1 MIVVVGLL
9 AFGGKDDGLSRRK
22 SRIGAG
28 IPAPNDDVTMPIGA
42 KMLTEAVF
50 RDTGLDGLLDSLVA
64 NSLEMTGISVNRIDS
79 ILDDEDVRA
88 EYGLGAASPKSLY
101 RTVERLG
108 RNIDLVVSHLGR
120 QLTSRYGVTLGKV
133 LMDWTSMY
141 FEAPANGTVVRFGHT
156 RDHRP
161 DRPQVVVGLSVDQ
174 GSGMPV
180 GLTVMPGNILD
191 VTHFEETFR
200 QLLPLLPEDAMIVFD
215 NGAYSRT
222 NAKLI
227 DDAGMGFLT
236 RLQLNASDD
245 AFVKAHR
252 DEWEHVC
259 NDMYVLR
266 TKGNLGRTRFI
277 FLSEDRRSDVLR
289 GYRRRAERDYDD
301 MVNLRNALDNG
312 KRPRKKYRVSNVFVD
327 TYLHYRFPLAFAS
340 REAAVDH
347 AVRTMTCGREGIF
360 VLLTN
365 RPLTAKQALSIYRSR
380 NAVETAF
387 RDLKHGI
394 DWRPARCTSPDA
406 IRGRV
411 LISFLALFCMSMARF
426 LYPDLRTMTAETMVS
441 ELTSFSLTIHTRRN
455 GQKRRIF
462 SNFGRVIRALYG
474 RKPPARVPSAPRQAV
489 LDRFG

>member
-22 SRIGAG
+22 SRIGAC
-28 IPAPNDDVTMPIGA
+28 IPAPNEDVTMPIGA

-50 RDTGLDGLLDSLVA
+50 RDTGLDDLLDSLKRDQGVSVSKETVALVA

-108 RNIDLVVSHLGR
+108 RNVDHVISHLGGG
-120 QLTSRYGVTLGKV
+120 QLTQRYGVTLGRV
-133 LMDWTSMY
+133 LMYWTSMY
-141 FEAPANGTVVRFGHT
+141 FEAPANGTVVRFGHS

-161 DRPQVVVGLSVDQ
+161 DRPQIVIGLSVDQ
-174 GSGMPV
+174 ESGMPV

-191 VTHFEETFR
+191 VIHFEETFR

-245 AFVKAHR
+245 AFVKAHQ

-259 NDMYVLR
+259 DDMHVLR
-266 TKGNLGRTRFI
+266 TKGNLSRTRFI
-277 FLSEDRRSDVLR
+277 FLSEDRRSEVLR

-312 KRPRKKYRVSNVFVD
+312 KKPRKKYRISNVFVD

-340 REAAVDH
+340 REEAVDH
-347 AVRTMTCGREGIF
+347 AVRTMTCSREGIF
-360 VLLTN
+360 VLLTS
-365 RPLTAKQALSIYRSR
+365 RPLTA
-380 NAVETAF
+380 
-387 RDLKHGI
+387 
-394 DWRPARCTSPDA
+394 
-406 IRGRV
+406 
-411 LISFLALFCMSMARF
+411 
-426 LYPDLRTMTAETMVS
+426 
-441 ELTSFSLTIHTRRN
+441 
-455 GQKRRIF
+455 
-462 SNFGRVIRALYG
+462 
-474 RKPPARVPSAPRQAV
+474 
-489 LDRFG
+489 

>member
-22 SRIGAG
+22 SRIGAC
-28 IPAPNDDVTMPIGA
+28 IPAPNEDVTMPIGA

-50 RDTGLDGLLDSLVA
+50 RDTGLDDLLDSLKRDQGVSVSKETVALVA

-79 ILDDEDVRA
+79 ILDDGDVRA

-108 RNIDLVVSHLGR
+108 RNVDLVISHLGG
-120 QLTSRYGVTLGKV
+120 QLTQRYGVTLGRV
-133 LMDWTSMY
+133 LMYWTSMY
-141 FEAPANGTVVRFGHT
+141 FEAPANGTVVRFGHS

-161 DRPQVVVGLSVDQ
+161 DRPQIVIGLSVDQ
-174 GSGMPV
+174 ESGMPV
-180 GLTVMPGNILD
+180 GLTVMSGNILD

-245 AFVKAHR
+245 AFVKAHQN
-252 DEWEHVC
+252 EWEHVC
-259 NDMYVLR
+259 DDMHVLR

-277 FLSEDRRSDVLR
+277 FLSEDRRSEVLR
-289 GYRRRAERDYDD
+289 GYHRRAERDYDN

-312 KRPRKKYRVSNVFVD
+312 KKPRKKYRVSNVFVD

-340 REAAVDH
+340 REEAVDH
-347 AVRTMTCGREGIF
+347 AVRTMTCSREGIF
-360 VLLTN
+360 VLLTS
-365 RPLTAKQALSIYRSR
+365 RPLTA
-380 NAVETAF
+380 
-387 RDLKHGI
+387 
-394 DWRPARCTSPDA
+394 
-406 IRGRV
+406 
-411 LISFLALFCMSMARF
+411 
-426 LYPDLRTMTAETMVS
+426 
-441 ELTSFSLTIHTRRN
+441 
-455 GQKRRIF
+455 
-462 SNFGRVIRALYG
+462 
-474 RKPPARVPSAPRQAV
+474 
-489 LDRFG
+489 